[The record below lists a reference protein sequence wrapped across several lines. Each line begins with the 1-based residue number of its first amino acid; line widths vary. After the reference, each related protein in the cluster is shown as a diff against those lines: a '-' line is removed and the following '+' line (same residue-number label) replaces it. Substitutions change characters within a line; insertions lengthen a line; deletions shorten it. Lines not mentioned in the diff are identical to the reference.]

1 MDKKI
6 VASVVALAVAFLLIV
21 LMLPDEPGN
30 TPNFLPWNISRP
42 SPGTIRVF
50 EVTLGQTTLGEAET
64 AFKERA
70 EISLF
75 SHNSAKMAVEAF
87 IEEVNF
93 NGLKAKIVMTVALP
107 PEELQGMFVR
117 GLRMSSSP
125 SGKRI
130 TLAPDDLARV
140 RQAPVA
146 TLTYM
151 PALRLEEEA
160 VLAKRFG
167 TPAERVRE
175 AQSGAVHWL
184 YPQHGLDVV
193 LGGKERPVLQYIPP
207 RDFELLR
214 TPLLASGEALK

>member
-6 VASVVALAVAFLLIV
+6 VASVVALAVAFLLLI
-21 LMLPDEPGN
+21 LMLPDEPGS
-30 TPNFLPWNISRP
+30 TPSFLPWNISHP

-64 AFKERA
+64 AFKEQA

-75 SHNSAKMAVEAF
+75 SHSGEKMAVEAF

-93 NGLKAKIVMTVALP
+93 NGLKAKIVMTVVLP
-107 PEELQGMFVR
+107 PGELQGMFAR

-151 PALRLEEEA
+151 PALRLEEA
-160 VLAKRFG
+160 ILAKRFG

-175 AQSGAVHWL
+175 TQGGAVHWL
-184 YPQHGLDVV
+184 YPQHGLDIV

-214 TPLLASGEALK
+214 TPLLASGEILK

>member
-1 MDKKI
+1 VDKKI
-6 VASVVALAVAFLLIV
+6 VASVVALAVAFLLLI

-30 TPNFLPWNISRP
+30 TPGFLPWNISHP

-64 AFKERA
+64 AFKEPA

-107 PEELQGMFVR
+107 PEELQGMFAR
-117 GLRMSSSP
+117 GLRMSSAP
-125 SGKRI
+125 GGKRI

-140 RQAPVA
+140 RQMPVA

-151 PALRLEEEA
+151 PAVRLEET
-160 VLAKRFG
+160 VLSKRFG
-167 TPAERVRE
+167 VPVERVRE
-175 AQSGAVHWL
+175 TQSGVVHWL
-184 YPQHGLDVV
+184 YPKYGLDVA
-193 LGGKERPVLQYIPP
+193 LGGRERPVLQYAPP

-214 TPLLASGEALK
+214 TPLLASGEVLK

>member
-6 VASVVALAVAFLLIV
+6 AASVVALAVAFLLLI

-30 TPNFLPWNISRP
+30 TPELLPWNISHP
-42 SPGTIRVF
+42 SLGVTRVF
-50 EVTLGQTTLGEAET
+50 GVTLGHSTLGEAE
-64 AFKERA
+64 AIFKEQA

-75 SHNSAKMAVEAF
+75 SHDGAKMAVEAF
-87 IEEVNF
+87 IEEINF
-93 NGLKAKIVMTVALP
+93 NGLKAKIVMTVMLP
-107 PEELQGMFVR
+107 PEELQGMFAR
-117 GLRMSSSP
+117 GLRMSSAP

-130 TLAPDDLARV
+130 TLASHDLARV
-140 RQAPVA
+140 RQAPII

-151 PALRLEEEA
+151 PAVRLEEA

-175 AQSGAVHWL
+175 IQSGVMHWL
-184 YPQHGLDVV
+184 YPQHGLDVAF
-193 LGGKERPVLQYIPP
+193 GGKERPVLQYVPP
-207 RDFELLR
+207 KDFELLR